1 MRELFAADGLAD
13 GVDWQLHSAI
23 RGPSSAYSCPDE
35 DFGCPYTLWTECAMD
50 TAFTMSQ
57 RIAFIT
63 CWDESNTRT
72 LSKRAESCSS
82 EANLDFSLVSN
93 CQSGSKGKDLLA
105 SAKAWFTTR
114 FPEHATSG
122 PYHVPHIY
130 VADVEQDLTDY
141 DSLLSALCSGG
152 LSAKACGAAEIV

>member
-1 MRELFAADGLAD
+1 LKELYAADGVAD

-35 DFGCPYTLWTECAMD
+35 NNGCPYTVWTECAMD
-50 TAFTMSQ
+50 TASSTSQ
-57 RIAFIT
+57 KIAFIT
-63 CWDESNTRT
+63 CWDDSNARR

-82 EANLDFSLVSN
+82 EANLDFSQVSS
-93 CQSGSKGKDLLA
+93 CQSGSKGQDLLA
-105 SAKAWFTTR
+105 SAQAWFTNR

-130 VADVEQDLTDY
+130 VAGSEQDSTDY

-152 LSAKACGAAEIV
+152 LSAKACGAVQTV